1 MFSRLKKLF
10 LSMTFKRIKVSIR
23 FAKAILK
30 LGLGLSFFLSLPL
43 SAEENPPGWLWYQ
56 DPFFP
61 QEEQTPEVKEETLS
75 KSPPAKPD
83 IEALT
88 PAEIRGRS
96 LGRQF
101 EAQVALSLENPT
113 FENVRRAQALQREMF
128 DRAEGFQKMWQ
139 QVSLMDPET
148 YNPETNPNTA
158 YRALYKKRH
167 VEDRSRKIKE
177 LAKSWGLFFLV
188 KKGCPYC
195 AQFEPQ
201 VKRLETQF
209 GFEVKVVSP
218 DGGQLELFSNVS
230 ADNGSLESL
239 NPQGIYPALLLAHP
253 DSGTV
258 VPLSWGMTS
267 YDQLLENFDII
278 LQTLEAH

>member
-1 MFSRLKKLF
+1 MSFSFPKLF
-10 LSMTFKRIKVSIR
+10 LSLTFSAIKGRSQALKRRFKPGLVFLVS
-23 FAKAILK
+23 
-30 LGLGLSFFLSLPL
+30 SSLW
-43 SAEENPPGWLWYQ
+43 ADETPPGWLWYR
-56 DPFFP
+56 DPLLS
-61 QEEQTPEVKEETLS
+61 QEEKTLEVKEETPS
-75 KSPPAKPD
+75 GSPPAEPD

-101 EAQVALSLENPT
+101 EAQVAIALENPT

-148 YNPETNPNTA
+148 YHPETNPNTA

-167 VEDRSRKIKE
+167 REERSRKIKA
-177 LAKSWGLFFLV
+177 LDKSWGLFFLV

-195 AQFEPQ
+195 AQFEPH
-201 VKRLETQF
+201 VKRLEREF
-209 GFEVKVVSP
+209 GFVVKVVSP
-218 DGGQLELFSNVS
+218 DGGQPGLFPNVS
-230 ADNGSLESL
+230 ADNGSLASL

-267 YDQLLENFDII
+267 YDRLLENFDII
-278 LQTLEAH
+278 LQTLEAL

>member
-1 MFSRLKKLF
+1 MPLTKKVF
-10 LSMTFKRIKVSIR
+10 Q
-23 FAKAILK
+23 
-30 LGLGLSFFLSLPL
+30 LGLGFTFFLLQTL
-43 SAEENPPGWLWYQ
+43 SAEETPPGWLWYQ
-56 DPFFP
+56 DPLLSP
-61 QEEQTPEVKEETLS
+61 EEQAPEVQEKLS
-75 KSPPAKPD
+75 PSPSTHSSPSKPD

-96 LGRQF
+96 IGRQF
-101 EAQVALSLENPT
+101 EAQVALALENPT

-128 DRAEGFQKMWQ
+128 DRAEGLQEMWQ

-148 YNPETNPNTA
+148 YHPDTNPNTA

-167 VEDRSRKIKE
+167 REDRSRTLQA

-201 VKRLETQF
+201 VKRLEREF

-218 DGGQLELFSNVS
+218 DGGQLALFSGVS
-230 ADNGSLESL
+230 GDNGSLASL

-258 VPLSWGMTS
+258 IPLSWGMTS
-267 YDQLLENFDII
+267 YDQLLENFDIV